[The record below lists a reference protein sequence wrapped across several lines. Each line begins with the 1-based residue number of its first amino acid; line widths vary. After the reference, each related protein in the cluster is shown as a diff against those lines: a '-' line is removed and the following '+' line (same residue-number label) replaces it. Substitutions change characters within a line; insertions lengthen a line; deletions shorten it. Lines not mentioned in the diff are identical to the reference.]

1 MSGDTSEALSFSFPK
16 SRRLLDQISYSRV
29 FDQADIKVSRP
40 QLLVLAKHNAVGHPR
55 LGLIIAK
62 KNVRLANQRNHVKRH
77 AREQFRL
84 LQHTLPA
91 IDAIVLARRGV
102 NTLSNHELSQLMSS
116 VWRAVAKKAKH
127 KAD

>member
-1 MSGDTSEALSFSFPK
+1 MSGDTSKTLSFSFPK
-16 SRRLLDQISYSRV
+16 SRRLLDQTSYSRV

-40 QLLVLAKHNAVGHPR
+40 QLLVLAKHNTLGHPR
-55 LGLIIAK
+55 LGLIVAK
-62 KNVRLANQRNHVKRH
+62 KNVRLANQRNHFKRH

-102 NTLSNHELSQLMSS
+102 NALSDNELSQLMST
-116 VWRAVAKKAKH
+116 VWRAVAQKARN
-127 KAD
+127 KAL